1 MKIWIDLRFASDDNL
16 YSLFWLEIVKELI
29 KSRKYNLVLYTNEKL
44 DLSLPNC
51 EVKVV
56 SENPWSI
63 KENFTLKKK
72 FEQENFDLMIFFNEY
87 NPITY
92 KKNYIVILPS
102 LKKLFFGPFK
112 NSLCKHYYLKLLTSN
127 LKNAKKII
135 CFDKQTFTD
144 LNERLNI
151 EEWKIEII
159 KWFFPIK
166 IEKSNEKIQ
175 LLDIKN
181 KHNLKNDYIIYD
193 AKEARTKNLE
203 RVLLALKKMKDE
215 WNILSL
221 FILSTEACQNLEF
234 RKIVLDLGI
243 SDIVNF
249 IWEVDPKEKESYYK
263 QSLWI
268 IYPSI
273 YETFPFELN
282 TALSY
287 DIPIISSN
295 MESIK
300 NILWS
305 NIEYFNALSNPDT
318 SKALNLFLKKKK
330 NQDYTEILNQNSSQD
345 YVSELNKII
354 NEKNQ
359 NS

>member
-1 MKIWIDLRFASDDNL
+1 MKIWIDLRSAHEDNL
-16 YSLFWLEIVKELI
+16 YSLFALEIVKELI
-29 KSRKYNLVLYTNEKL
+29 KSKKYSLVLYTNEKINL
-44 DLSLPNC
+44 NLPNC
-51 EVKVV
+51 EIKLV
-56 SENPWSI
+56 SEKPWSI
-63 KENFTLKKK
+63 KENFTLKKRFDSEK
-72 FEQENFDLMIFFNEY
+72 FDLMIFFNEY

-92 KKNYIVILPS
+92 KKDYILIIPS

-127 LKNAKKII
+127 LKNAKKIV
-135 CFDKQTFTD
+135 CFDKQTLTD

-166 IEKSNEKIQ
+166 KETTKEKLN

-203 RVLLALKKMKDE
+203 RVLWALKKMKDE
-215 WNILSL
+215 WNVLNL
-221 FILSTEACQNLEF
+221 FVLSTEACQNLDF
-234 RKIVLDLGI
+234 RKIVIDYQI

-249 IWEVDPKEKESYYK
+249 LWEVDPKEKESYYK
-263 QSLWI
+263 QSLWV

-282 TALSY
+282 YALSY
-287 DIPIISSN
+287 DTPIISSN
-295 MESIK
+295 LDSIK
-300 NILWS
+300 DVIWDD
-305 NIEYFNALSNPDT
+305 IIYYNALSNPDT
-318 SKALNLFLKKKK
+318 GKVLNSLHKIKKSI
-330 NQDYTEILNQNSSQD
+330 DYSDILNSNSPEIYTSKL
-345 YVSELNKII
+345 EEII
-354 NEKNQ
+354 NKKD
-359 NS
+359 